1 LTSAKRQELLNDVL
15 KSFASKCYRTIL
27 ISHTSFS
34 DEEWKQMKAQNNN
47 FENEEDRDS
56 VEAGLSV
63 VGIFGLQD
71 PLRPGIKAAVE

>member
-1 LTSAKRQELLNDVL
+1 ML

-27 ISHTSFS
+27 IAHTSFS
-34 DEEWKQMKAQNNN
+34 DSEWKQLKAKRNN

-71 PLRPGIKAAVE
+71 PLRPGIRAAVE